1 MPLGLK
7 QALITYCN
15 HPALLSW
22 KCIDL
27 VTFWVVFL
35 CHRNQLNVLV
45 EFRVHGCLFVGVRS
59 IARDRITQRHNHPL
73 LSFRTHL
80 EVETFYVV

>member
-22 KCIDL
+22 KCIAL
-27 VTFWVVFL
+27 VTIWVIFL

-45 EFRVHGCLFVGVRS
+45 EFRVPGCLLWELAALRELESHRG
-59 IARDRITQRHNHPL
+59 IITPSSRFGH
-73 LSFRTHL
+73 T
-80 EVETFYVV
+80 

>member
-15 HPALLSW
+15 HPALSSW

-27 VTFWVVFL
+27 VTIWVIFL
-35 CHRNQLNVLV
+35 CHRNQVNVLV
-45 EFRVHGCLFVGVRS
+45 EFGVPGYVFVGVR
-59 IARDRITQRHNHPL
+59 RVRITQRHNHPL
-73 LSFRTHL
+73 LSFRTYL
-80 EVETFYVV
+80 ELETFYVI